1 MVRSPVIPT
10 KYFLLVYSIVSIFY
24 KNLSEAFLLDGSALS
39 EKSTMIEQD
48 VVSFIGKSSD
58 RPTPTLHLKQ
68 MRHKP

>member
-1 MVRSPVIPT
+1 MVPSPVIPA

-48 VVSFIGKSSD
+48 VVSFIWKKQWQAH
-58 RPTPTLHLKQ
+58 TNIALKTNET
-68 MRHKP
+68 